1 MLRISCSIASTKSK
15 LIARSITARTIVS
28 SPSCRAIQRSTAS
41 MRCSAPSP
49 TARSLRRLE
58 HAGRSLGGAAAYDA
72 AMHRVTDALAALR
85 AKPACQPMDI
95 VRLTEILAGP
105 EAALRLLDAG

>member
-1 MLRISCSIASTKSK
+1 
-15 LIARSITARTIVS
+15 
-28 SPSCRAIQRSTAS
+28 
-41 MRCSAPSP
+41 
-49 TARSLRRLE
+49 
-58 HAGRSLGGAAAYDA
+58 
-72 AMHRVTDALAALR
+72 MHRVTDALAALR